1 MWAALTGTSAKGPP
15 EAGFDVVRCSDFS
28 PGIRSRVRTAERK
41 GRRQERPSG
50 TVGPAQHDTAPA
62 GASCLSPSTS
72 SHLCF
77 SHCAQLKEMCR
88 RELDKA
94 ESEIKKNSSII
105 GDYKQVGLCPGSG
118 PYALG
123 ALLACARGFLSTPP
137 RVPTRPLALQESLCF
152 WMSYCADSQL

>member
-1 MWAALTGTSAKGPP
+1 MGS
-15 EAGFDVVRCSDFS
+15 
-28 PGIRSRVRTAERK
+28 
-41 GRRQERPSG
+41 
-50 TVGPAQHDTAPA
+50 AQHDTAPA
-62 GASCLSPSTS
+62 GASCLSPSTI

-77 SHCAQLKEMCR
+77 SYCAQLKEMCR

-118 PYALG
+118 PHALG
-123 ALLACARGFLSTPP
+123 ALLACVRGFLSTPQ

-152 WMSYCADSQL
+152 WSSYRADSAVKQGDS